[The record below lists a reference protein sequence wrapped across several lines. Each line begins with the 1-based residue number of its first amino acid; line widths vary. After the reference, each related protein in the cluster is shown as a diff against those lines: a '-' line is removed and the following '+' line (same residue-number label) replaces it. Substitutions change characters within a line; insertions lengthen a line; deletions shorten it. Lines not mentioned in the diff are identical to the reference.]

1 MDEVRLTV
9 SDRDFL
15 ASFEAFLPDARRIV
29 VLIPRTWRFYGSA
42 KRMWSRQSNRTSALN
57 VLTSAWDAGATHRL
71 TTCWGMAVLDNKY
84 SMECIEHDDGMDLI
98 FTRPR

>member
-15 ASFEAFLPDARRIV
+15 ARFEASLPEVSRLV

-42 KRMWSRQSNRTSALN
+42 KRMWSRQTSRTSGRSFFTN
-57 VLTSAWDAGATHRL
+57 VWDAAATHRL
-71 TTCWGMAVLDNKY
+71 TMCWGMAVLDNMY
-84 SMECIEHDDGMDLI
+84 SMECIEHEDGMDLI